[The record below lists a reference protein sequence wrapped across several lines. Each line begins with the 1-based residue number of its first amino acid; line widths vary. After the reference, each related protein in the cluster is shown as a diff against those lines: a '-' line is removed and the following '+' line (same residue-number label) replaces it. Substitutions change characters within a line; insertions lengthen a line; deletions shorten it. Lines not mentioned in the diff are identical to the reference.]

1 MGTKPTLLWRF
12 YPSFLLIVL
21 LSVIVMCW
29 YVSRVVTEEYTG
41 RAVNELVSQAHMVQ
55 ELIGDRFS
63 AQNAPEIDAILKKLG
78 KHHSSRITVAL
89 QSGTI
94 LGDSQLDLDH
104 MDQFFDRPE
113 IKEAFS
119 GKTGIATRKSLTMNA
134 TVLFVAIPIQNQGH
148 TIGVVRAASPEISF
162 DFFQWIRTP
171 VFWILLLGLPALLS
185 FYWSRKLSKSLH
197 QYRAAAEMLTHSD
210 LEHRLNERNTAEF
223 EALTDAMN
231 TMSAEVHSRI
241 AAILRQRNELEA
253 VLSGMLESVMVVD
266 IEERIMRLNKSAERL
281 FRTSLDK
288 VKGKTIQE
296 AIRHTELHRFVADT
310 LACGD
315 PLEGD
320 IMIIGP
326 SDVFLQARGSTLRDT
341 RDNVLGALIVLNDVT
356 RLKTLENIRRDFV
369 ANVSHELK
377 TPITS
382 IKGFLETLREGAW
395 DDRENAERFMDIMLK
410 HTNRLDAIIDDLL
423 SLSRI
428 ERDTERGEVILD
440 MDSVRD
446 VLDLVVREAKEKA
459 KDKNMTVDFSAPDE
473 LVARINP
480 SLLEQA
486 LMNLVENSIK
496 YSDPG
501 KTISIS
507 ADYNS
512 NEIVIRVKDQGYGIS
527 QEHLSRIFER
537 FYRVDKARDR
547 KIGGTGLGLAIVKHI
562 VHAHGGRIGV
572 ESSPGKGSTFSIFLP
587 AGSESPH
594 ETLRK

>member
-1 MGTKPTLLWRF
+1 MGTKPTFFWRF
-12 YPSFLLIVL
+12 YPTSLLIVL
-21 LSVIVMCW
+21 LSLITMFW
-29 YVSRVVTEEYTG
+29 YVSRILAEQFTE
-41 RAVNELVSQAHMVQ
+41 RAVNELVSEAHMAQ
-55 ELIGDRFS
+55 ELVGDRFS
-63 AQNAPEIDAILKKLG
+63 AQNAPEIDAILKNLG
-78 KHHSSRITVAL
+78 RHLSSRITVAL
-89 QSGTI
+89 RTGVI
-94 LGDSQLDLDH
+94 LGDSQLDLAH

-119 GKTGIATRKSLTMNA
+119 GNTGVASRKSLTMNA
-134 TVLFVAIPIQNQGH
+134 TVLFVAIPVQNQGN
-148 TIGVVRAASPEISF
+148 TIGIVRAASPEISF
-162 DFFQWIRTP
+162 DFFQWTRVP
-171 VFWILLLGLPALLS
+171 LFWILLFGLPAVLS
-185 FYWSRKLSKSLH
+185 FYWSRKLANSLH
-197 QYRAAAEMLTHSD
+197 QYQTAAEMLTHSD
-210 LEHRLNERNTAEF
+210 LEHRLNERDTAEF

-266 IEERIMRLNKSAERL
+266 IEERIVRLNKSAERL

-296 AIRHTELHRFVADT
+296 AIRHTELHRFVEDT

-341 RDNVLGALIVLNDVT
+341 RGNVLGALIVLNDVT

-395 DDRENAERFMDIMLK
+395 EDRENAERFMDIMLK

-428 ERDTERGEVILD
+428 ERDTERGEVLLD
-440 MDSVRD
+440 VGSVRD
-446 VLDLVVREAKEKA
+446 VLELVVKEAKEKA
-459 KDKNMTVDFSAPDE
+459 KDKDMTVDFKAPDE

-496 YSDPG
+496 YSDAG

-507 ADYNS
+507 ADRGPD
-512 NEIVIRVKDQGYGIS
+512 EIIVCVKDQGYGIS

-587 AGSESPH
+587 AGLESAH
-594 ETLRK
+594 QTLRK

>member
-1 MGTKPTLLWRF
+1 
-12 YPSFLLIVL
+12 
-21 LSVIVMCW
+21 
-29 YVSRVVTEEYTG
+29 
-41 RAVNELVSQAHMVQ
+41 
-55 ELIGDRFS
+55 
-63 AQNAPEIDAILKKLG
+63 
-78 KHHSSRITVAL
+78 
-89 QSGTI
+89 
-94 LGDSQLDLDH
+94 
-104 MDQFFDRPE
+104 
-113 IKEAFS
+113 
-119 GKTGIATRKSLTMNA
+119 
-134 TVLFVAIPIQNQGH
+134 
-148 TIGVVRAASPEISF
+148 
-162 DFFQWIRTP
+162 
-171 VFWILLLGLPALLS
+171 
-185 FYWSRKLSKSLH
+185 
-197 QYRAAAEMLTHSD
+197 
-210 LEHRLNERNTAEF
+210 
-223 EALTDAMN
+223 
-231 TMSAEVHSRI
+231 
-241 AAILRQRNELEA
+241 
-253 VLSGMLESVMVVD
+253 
-266 IEERIMRLNKSAERL
+266 
-281 FRTSLDK
+281 
-288 VKGKTIQE
+288 
-296 AIRHTELHRFVADT
+296 
-310 LACGD
+310 
-315 PLEGD
+315 
-320 IMIIGP
+320 MIIGP

-440 MDSVRD
+440 IDSVRD
-446 VLDLVVREAKEKA
+446 VLDLVVKEAKEKA
-459 KDKNMTVDFSAPDE
+459 KDKNMTVDFRAPDE

-507 ADYNS
+507 ADYS
-512 NEIVIRVKDQGYGIS
+512 QNEIVIRVKDQGYGIS

-587 AGSESPH
+587 AGSESAHP
-594 ETLRK
+594 TLRK